1 MQKGDCCPEML
12 NSQRVLIAEAD
23 EKLREQ
29 LSKRLLDADIFAD
42 LVADG
47 RDALK
52 RLEERRYA
60 MLILDLALPDASVI
74 IDRMRDLPAAQRP
87 MILVTALRG
96 VTHTLDADLVQIVLR
111 KPFDV
116 RQIAEIVASCLR
128 SLGKRRKSDAQPS
141 GEKDERGSAT
151 MR

>member
-1 MQKGDCCPEML
+1 MTATPEML
-12 NSQRVLIAEAD
+12 KTQRVLIAEAD
-23 EKLREQ
+23 EKLREL

-42 LVADG
+42 VVADG
-47 RDALK
+47 RAALQ
-52 RLEERRYA
+52 RLEERNYA
-60 MLILDLALPDASVI
+60 MLILDLALPVADGSAI

-128 SLGKRRKSDAQPS
+128 SLEKRRKSGAQPS
-141 GEKDERGSAT
+141 GEKDDRDSAT
-151 MR
+151 AR